1 MKVAEYIFEFV
12 HSKGVQHV
20 FMLPGGGAMHLVD
33 ALGRNRDLKILSML
47 HEQACAIAAETYSRI
62 TNNWAVALVTSGP
75 GGINTL
81 TGVVGAWQESIPML
95 VVSGQVK
102 RSDLTKDSGVRTL
115 GLQEVDIVSMVKGVT
130 KFAVTVEDPTQIRYY
145 MEKAWH
151 LSRTGRPGPVWID
164 VPMDVQAIEV
174 SPEELPGYSPEEP
187 DRPADSALFRRIYEM
202 LAAAQRPV
210 LLVGQGVHR
219 ARAAQEF
226 LRLASL
232 LQIPVQTTWMASDL
246 IPYDHPLFVGNP
258 GTLADRGSNFI
269 IQNSD
274 LVICVGARLDASVI
288 GFNAD
293 EFARRAKLAVVDVDG
308 AEVRKLRR
316 QVDVPVVMDAK
327 EFFQGMIGHYPGTPA
342 HAPWSDWKAHCRD
355 WRSRYPVM
363 QEEYRDPARDVNTY
377 YFGEVLSEELKENDQ
392 VVLDGSSAAVVPIF
406 LTYRVKPGQR
416 LFCTGG
422 IGAMGYGLPSSIG
435 AQVARPEV
443 ATVCV
448 NGDGGFQLNV
458 QELATIAGR
467 RLPVKI
473 FVLCNDRYGSI
484 REMQNNHFAGRYVAC
499 DAPSGLHLPD
509 ICAVAEAY
517 GVKSIRMNRNSD
529 VRAVIRAAI
538 AYDGPVLC
546 AVRVDSEQ
554 RMMPRVSSRV
564 EADGMM
570 KSTPLEDLWP
580 FLDREE
586 LERNM
591 LPE

>member
-1 MKVAEYIFEFV
+1 MKIAEYIFEFV

-33 ALGRNRDLKILSML
+33 ALGRNKNLKILSML

-95 VVSGQVK
+95 IVSGQVK
-102 RSDLTKDSGVRTL
+102 RADLTKDSGVRTL

-130 KFAVTVEDPTQIRYY
+130 KFAVTVEDPAQIRYY
-145 MEKAWH
+145 LEKAWH
-151 LSRTGRPGPVWID
+151 LSCTGRPGPVWID

-174 SPEELPGYSPEEP
+174 SPDELPGYSPEEP
-187 DRPADSALFRRIYEM
+187 IHTADSDLFSRIYEM
-202 LAAAQRPV
+202 LDAAQRPV

-219 ARAAQEF
+219 GKAAQEF
-226 LRLASL
+226 MQFASL

-258 GTLADRGSNFI
+258 GTLADR
-269 IQNSD
+269 D
-274 LVICVGARLDASVI
+274 LVICVGTRMDASVI
-288 GFNAD
+288 GFNAN

-308 AEVRKLRR
+308 AEVRKLQR
-316 QVDVPVVMDAK
+316 QVDVPVVMGAK
-327 EFFQGMIGHYPGTPA
+327 NFFQGMIDHFPGALA
-342 HAPWSDWKAHCRD
+342 HAPWSAWKAHCRD

-363 QEEYRDPARDVNTY
+363 QVDYRNPARDVNTY

-435 AQVARPEV
+435 AQVARPDV
-443 ATVCV
+443 TTICV

-499 DAPSGLHLPD
+499 DAQSGLHLPD

-517 GVKSIRMNRNSD
+517 GMKSIRMNCNSD
-529 VRAVIRAAI
+529 VRAVIRETL
-538 AYDGPVLC
+538 AYDGPVLSE
-546 AVRVDSEQ
+546 VRVDSEQ

-564 EADGMM
+564 EANGMM

-586 LERNM
+586 LEKNM